1 MGDKEV
7 KKDTGPN
14 VIERILKDRGEMP
27 QETMTFEEYL
37 REVFLFNPKKYSRGA
52 HKYLVDAIESY
63 GTEPGLKFFEGKIFG
78 ADRQVRELY
87 ELLKSASLGND
98 VKRRIILLVG
108 PVGTAKSTTVYH
120 LKRLLEEYSRS
131 EEGALYAIDGC
142 PLHEDPLH
150 LLSESARQ
158 ELRGEYGVVVE
169 GQLCPVC
176 SYRLREEYQGDISKV
191 RVKRIYLSESDR
203 VGIATFAPGDPN
215 TQDLSDI
222 VGSINIY
229 TIQREGKGDPAHPLS
244 WSFTGAAFQ
253 ANRGIFEF
261 IELFKAKREL
271 LNALLTLA
279 QERQV
284 KPGRFNLIYVDTVIL
299 AHTNYT
305 EYNRFSNEP
314 GTEAIRDRT
323 RVVEWRYVLNP
334 YEEERVYRLMIPNL
348 DDYDMDPW
356 SLRYPALL
364 AVLSRLS
371 DPEHKEFPASVRLK
385 IYSGEPVEGLS
396 EYAISSVY
404 KKFED
409 DGRSGLSPR
418 WVVDQINLI
427 QVKKGYVS
435 TPDLISH
442 FSEILPK
449 VIGEKMAS
457 IIRPIAVGRYNDY
470 VKSLLSE
477 VVVSDFESLAQ
488 SYFDRY
494 RSMVRSWR
502 SNEKVYVPSTGEW
515 REPDEEFMRSLESLI
530 GITSPSE
537 ASVFRTNFLINVGEV
552 AERWEKIT
560 WRSHPKLEEAIR
572 ALIIK
577 EHKSLLR
584 AALVSRGISDE
595 ADRAYERIVQRLVRD
610 HGYSERT
617 AKRLLEYA
625 GELVTYT

>member
-1 MGDKEV
+1 MEKRKENQV
-7 KKDTGPN
+7 LEK
-14 VIERILKDRGEMP
+14 ILKDRGEV
-27 QETMTFEEYL
+27 QQVSMTFEEFL
-37 REVFLFNPKKYSRGA
+37 RDVFFSNPKKYSRGA
-52 HKYLVDAIESY
+52 HRYLVDAIESY
-63 GTEPGLKFFEGKIFG
+63 GTDEKGNLKFFEGKIFG
-78 ADRQVRELY
+78 ADHQVRELY
-87 ELLKSASLGND
+87 ELLKSAAMGND

-120 LKRLLEEYSRS
+120 LKRLLEEYSRT
-131 EEGALYAIDGC
+131 EEGEIYAIEGC
-142 PLHEDPLH
+142 PLNEDPLH

-158 ELRGEYGVVVE
+158 ELRKEYGIHIE

-176 SYRLREEYQGDISKV
+176 SYRLREDYQGDISKV
-191 RVKRIYLSESDR
+191 RVKRIFLSESDR

-253 ANRGIFEF
+253 SNRGIFEF

-284 KPGRFNLIYVDTVIL
+284 KPGRFNMIYVDTVIL

-305 EYNRFSNEP
+305 EYNRFISEP

-323 RVVEWRYVLNP
+323 RVVEWKYVLNP
-334 YEEERVYRLMIPNL
+334 YEEEKVYRLMIPNIAE
-348 DDYDMDPW
+348 YDMDPW
-356 SLRYPALL
+356 SLKYPAFL

-371 DPEHKEFPASVRLK
+371 DPEDREFPAQVRLK
-385 IYSGEPVEGLS
+385 IYSGEKVDGLS
-396 EYAISSVY
+396 EYAISTVY
-404 KKFED
+404 KKFEA

-427 QVKKGYVS
+427 QVKKGYVA
-435 TPDLISH
+435 TPDLITH
-442 FSEILPK
+442 FSDLLPK
-449 VIGEKMAS
+449 VLGEKQAS
-457 IIRPIAVGRYNDY
+457 IIRPLAVSKYNEY

-494 RSMVRSWR
+494 RAMVRSFR
-502 SNEKVYVPSTGEW
+502 ANEKVYVPSTGEW

-530 GITSPSE
+530 GINSPSE
-537 ASVFRTNFLINVGEV
+537 ASVFRTNFLVAIGEI
-552 AERWEKIT
+552 AERGEKIS
-560 WRSHPKLEEAIR
+560 WRSHKKIEEAIR
-572 ALIIK
+572 AMIIK

-584 AALVSRGISDE
+584 AALVSRGISEE
-595 ADRAYERIVQRLVRD
+595 ADRTYEKIVQRLIKD
-610 HGYSERT
+610 HGYSENT

-625 GELVTYT
+625 GELVNYT